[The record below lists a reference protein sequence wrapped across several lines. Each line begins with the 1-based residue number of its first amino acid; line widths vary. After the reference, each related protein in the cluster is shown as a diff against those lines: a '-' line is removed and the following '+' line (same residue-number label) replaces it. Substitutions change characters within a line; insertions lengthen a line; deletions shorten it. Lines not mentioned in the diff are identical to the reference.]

1 MQELSNLIA
10 QITSQK
16 DAVLSINSKDTL
28 MEKLQ
33 SQIRKLASILR
44 TQKRYGNGSET
55 TVILADLSEQLKT
68 AATELQMY
76 SEFLQEPDL
85 LEDERE
91 EYMEIMEKTI
101 HKFTFQQKV

>member
-33 SQIRKLASILR
+33 SQIRKLASIL
-44 TQKRYGNGSET
+44 TNAET
-55 TVILADLSEQLKT
+55 LWKW
-68 AATELQMY
+68 
-76 SEFLQEPDL
+76 
-85 LEDERE
+85 
-91 EYMEIMEKTI
+91 K
-101 HKFTFQQKV
+101 